1 MLVRIRVAI
10 ASLGSDGE
18 HEQREEGRLKG
29 DNFLILTFF

>member
-29 DNFLILTFF
+29 KVGFFTN